1 MESEPFLR
9 AFHAAHP
16 GVTRRAFGTGSYA
29 RLAARIPAGARVL
42 DLGCGDGPLLA
53 LVPGAIGL
61 DVARA
66 ELAAATGV
74 VVQGRAQALPFAAA
88 AFDVVACHLALMLF
102 DDAPAVVAELTR
114 VLAPGGRLLAVLGG
128 GPVALAPDTAPG
140 ATSDAFHRFLALL
153 PARGRRLGDPRLRTE
168 AGWRALLPGWALA
181 PWERWALDLAGTPDE
196 VWPLL
201 GGSYEVTAEAA
212 PTLRTAWMEAI
223 ADLVAPD
230 GRVPCQAAV
239 YLAEARRPG

>member
-1 MESEPFLR
+1 MSVVPSEPFLR
-9 AFHAAHP
+9 AFHAVHP
-16 GVTRRAFGTGSYA
+16 GVTRRAFARGGSYA

-61 DVARA
+61 DLSRA
-66 ELAAATGV
+66 ELAAAGGV
-74 VVQGRAQALPFAAA
+74 VVQGRAQALPFATA

-102 DDAPAVVAELTR
+102 DDAPAVVAELAR

-128 GPVALAPDTAPG
+128 GPVALAPDAVP
-140 ATSDAFHRFLALL
+140 DAFHRFLALL
-153 PARGRRLGDPRLRTE
+153 PPGGRRLGDPRLRTE
-168 AGWRALLPGWALA
+168 AGWRSLLPGWALA
-181 PWERWALDLAGTPDE
+181 PWERWELDLAGTPDE

-212 PTLRTAWMEAI
+212 PALRTAWDAAV

-230 GRVPCQAAV
+230 GRVPCRAAV